1 MGTSKRDDNP
11 ANRDP
16 ITGAPGSHPVGTAA
30 GATSGGVAG
39 AVVGTAGGGPVGGA
53 VGGGGGAGGG
63 RGGGAGGAAVGA
75 VAGGRAGHAAGEAV
89 NPSVEDIYWR
99 QAHIREPYY
108 RKDFTYDDYGP
119 AYRTGYE
126 GASRYHG
133 QNRRLDDVEPE
144 LRGGH
149 QRLQGKSRFAWEDA
163 KAAARAAWDRVE
175 RALPGDVDDDGREGP
190 VHAHQAARRTPAGG
204 GA

>member
-1 MGTSKRDDNP
+1 MGTRKTDDNP

-39 AVVGTAGGGPVGGA
+39 AVVGTAVGGPVGGA
-53 VGGGGGAGGG
+53 V
-63 RGGGAGGAAVGA
+63 GAAVGA
-75 VAGGRAGHAAGEAV
+75 VAGGLAGHAAGEAV

-126 GASRYHG
+126 GAGRYHG
-133 QNRRLDDVEPE
+133 QSRRFDDVEPE
-144 LRGGH
+144 LRGDYE
-149 QRLQGKSRFAWEDA
+149 RLKGKSRLAWEDA

-175 RALPGDVDDDGREGP
+175 RALPGDADDDGR
-190 VHAHQAARRTPAGG
+190 
-204 GA
+204 